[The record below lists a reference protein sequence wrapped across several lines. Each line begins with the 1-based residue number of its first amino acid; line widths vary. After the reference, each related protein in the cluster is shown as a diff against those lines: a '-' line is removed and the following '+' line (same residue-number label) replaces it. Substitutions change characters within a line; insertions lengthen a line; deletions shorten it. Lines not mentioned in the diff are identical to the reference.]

1 MMKNYRTI
9 LFDLDGTITD
19 SSASIL
25 NCIRYALDK
34 MNWEIPDDTVLK
46 KFLGPPLD
54 YSYAEYCG
62 MNAEQ
67 VRETVDIH
75 RERYKKY
82 CVTENSLYDGV
93 YGVLERL
100 YGEGLRLGTATSK
113 PEKFSV
119 PILEG
124 FGIKKFFTAVCCAPA
139 NGADVGK
146 ASIIKN
152 ALAACGE
159 EDLSRAVMVG
169 DRFYDIEGAK
179 AAGIASIYALYGYGS
194 RSEAERYEADFIV
207 ESPEEIVKII
217 LK

>member
-1 MMKNYRTI
+1 MSKNFRTV
-9 LFDLDGTITD
+9 LFDLDGTLTD

-25 NCIRYALDK
+25 NCVRYALNK
-34 MNWEIPDDTVLK
+34 MHWEIPDETVLK

-54 YSYAEYCG
+54 YSYAEFCG

-67 VRETVDIH
+67 VRETVTLH
-75 RERYKKY
+75 RERYKEY
-82 CVTENSLYDGV
+82 CVTENLLYDGIC
-93 YGVLERL
+93 GVLERL
-100 YGEGLRLGTATSK
+100 QTAGLRLAVATSK
-113 PEKFSV
+113 PERFSV

-124 FGIKKFFTAVCCAPA
+124 FGIKSFFTAVCCAPA

-146 ASIIKN
+146 AAVIKN

-159 EDLSRAVMVG
+159 DDLSRAVMIG

-179 AAGIASIYALYGYGS
+179 AVGIASIGALYGYGS
-194 RSEAERYEADFIV
+194 REELEKYGADYIA
-207 ESPEEIVKII
+207 ESPDEIVKII

>member
-1 MMKNYRTI
+1 MSKNFRTV
-9 LFDLDGTITD
+9 LFDLDGTLTD

-25 NCIRYALDK
+25 NCVRYALKK
-34 MNWEIPDDTVLK
+34 MNMEIPDETVLK

-54 YSYAEYCG
+54 YSYGKFCG

-67 VRETVDIH
+67 VRETVTLH
-75 RERYKKY
+75 RERYKEY

-100 YGEGLRLGTATSK
+100 YGEGVRLAVATSK

-139 NGADVGK
+139 NGADVSK
-146 ASIIKN
+146 AAVIGN
-152 ALAACGE
+152 ALAACCE
-159 EDLSRAVMVG
+159 DDLSRAVMVG

-179 AAGIASIYALYGYGS
+179 TVGIASIGALYGYGS
-194 RSEAERYEADFIV
+194 RSELEQYGADYIV
-207 ESPEEIVKII
+207 TSPGEIAKII
-217 LK
+217 L

>member
-1 MMKNYRTI
+1 MSKNFRTV
-9 LFDLDGTITD
+9 LFDLDGTLTD
-19 SSASIL
+19 SSAGIL

-34 MNWEIPDDTVLK
+34 MNWEIPDETVLK

-54 YSYAEYCG
+54 YSYAEFCG

-67 VRETVDIH
+67 VRETVTLH
-75 RERYKKY
+75 RERYKEY

-93 YGVLERL
+93 YDVLKRL
-100 YGEGLRLGTATSK
+100 YEEGMQLAVATSK
-113 PEKFSV
+113 PERFSV
-119 PILEG
+119 PIVES

-146 ASIIKN
+146 AAVIGN
-152 ALAACGE
+152 ALTACGE
-159 EDLSRAVMVG
+159 DDLGQAVMIG

-179 AAGIASIYALYGYGS
+179 SVGIASIGALYGYGS
-194 RSEAERYEADFIV
+194 RPELEEAGADYIASEP
-207 ESPEEIVKII
+207 SEIAKII